1 MEAIF
6 PKDVSNLSSKS
17 DGSYLSL
24 KGENMVYLRASSI
37 HQLWSG
43 LIHLVNVVE
52 AFHIVF
58 KHGAPAD

>member
-1 MEAIF
+1 
-6 PKDVSNLSSKS
+6 
-17 DGSYLSL
+17 
-24 KGENMVYLRASSI
+24 MVYLRASSI